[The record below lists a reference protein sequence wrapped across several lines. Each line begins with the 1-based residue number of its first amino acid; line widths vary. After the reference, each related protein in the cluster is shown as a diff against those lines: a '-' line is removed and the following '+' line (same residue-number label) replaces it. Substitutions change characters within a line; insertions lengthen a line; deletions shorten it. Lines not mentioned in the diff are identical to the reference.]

1 MTDLD
6 FASVVS
12 QAGLVAAGE
21 ATATELVEHALAR
34 IDRLDDDL
42 NAFAYVLR
50 DGARA
55 EAAERDATPVADR
68 GPLHGVPIAIKDE
81 NHVAG
86 LPTAYGGAAFAT
98 PAAADSEV
106 VRRLRAAGAVI
117 IGKTR
122 MPEFGIWPWT
132 ETSANGYTRNPW
144 NRLRSVAGSSGGSA
158 AAVASAMVP
167 AAIGGDGGGSIRLPS
182 SFCGLY
188 GLKCQRGRVSAA
200 PNSDLWRGLGVIGP
214 LTRTVADA
222 ALIYDVIAGALPT
235 DTWRADDLAMTFTEA
250 VGREPGRLRIGF
262 TTRLGQVG
270 TDAETTA
277 ALLATVEALRE
288 LGHLV
293 SQVRPRFPEVSVAFL
308 AQTAAGVADEAERAE
323 YPELLE
329 QRTRTLLKLTAPLR
343 GRAAW
348 AERAGVAA
356 GEAFA
361 RDFFADFDLL
371 LMPTT
376 PSPAVPVGQLDGLSA
391 VAASAKATAASGLT
405 SLWNVLGNPAA
416 AIPSGFTA
424 DGLPL
429 SVQLVGRPHDE
440 PTVLQ
445 VSAQLER
452 VRPWAQERP
461 PIS

>member
-6 FASVVS
+6 FTSFAE
-12 QAGLVAAGE
+12 QARLVAAG
-21 ATATELVEHALAR
+21 AVTSAELVEHALGR

-50 DGARA
+50 DAARA
-55 EAAERDATPVADR
+55 EAAERDATPAAAR
-68 GPLHGVPIAIKDE
+68 GALHGVPIAIKDE
-81 NHVAG
+81 NDVAG
-86 LPTAYGGAAFAT
+86 LPTAYGGAAFST
-98 PAAADSEV
+98 PANQDSEV

-158 AAVASAMVP
+158 AAVASGMVA

-188 GLKCQRGRVSAA
+188 GLKAQRGRVSAA
-200 PNSDLWRGLGVIGP
+200 PNAHLWRSLGVIGP
-214 LTRTVADA
+214 LTRTVEDS
-222 ALIYDVIAGALPT
+222 ALINDAIAGALPL
-235 DTWRADDLAMTFTEA
+235 DAWRAPDWPMSLTEA
-250 VGREPGRLRIGF
+250 LAGEPGRLRIGF
-262 TTRLGQVG
+262 TTRLGAARA
-270 TDAETTA
+270 DDETIA

-288 LGHLV
+288 VGHLV
-293 SQVRPRFPEVSVAFL
+293 TQVRPDFPEVSVAFM
-308 AQTAAGVADEAERAE
+308 AQTAAGVAEEAERAE
-323 YPELLE
+323 HPQLLE
-329 QRTRTLLKLTAPLR
+329 QRTRTLLKLTAALR
-343 GRAAW
+343 GRAEW
-348 AERAGVAA
+348 AERAGIAA
-356 GEAFA
+356 GERFA
-361 RDFFADFDLL
+361 ADFFSGFDLL

-376 PSPAVPVGQLDGLSA
+376 PTPAVPVGQLDGLGA
-391 VAASAKATAASGLT
+391 VAASAKATKASGFT

-429 SVQLVGRPHDE
+429 SVQLVGRPNDE
-440 PTVLQ
+440 PTVVQ
-445 VSAQLER
+445 VSAQLEQ
-452 VRPWAQERP
+452 VRPWAQARP
-461 PIS
+461 ALG